1 MGLKVL
7 GQEAPAADTDTDL
20 FTATAA
26 GVVST
31 LIVCNRGSVAAKF
44 RVAVRPDGAAVA
56 NEHYIAY
63 DIPVG
68 AENIYPFTIGITF
81 DVNDVITV
89 RASTADLSFSAFG
102 EED

>member
-31 LIVCNRGSVAAKF
+31 LIVCNRGSSTAMF
-44 RVAVRPDGAAVA
+44 RVAVRPDGAVLADQ
-56 NEHYIAY
+56 HYIAY

-68 AENIYPFTIGITF
+68 ANDHYPITVGVTF
-81 DVNDVITV
+81 DLNDVVTV

-102 EED
+102 EEG